1 MHPNKFL
8 KNRSGIY
15 GIRNLVNGKIYVG
28 KTACLY
34 RRCGQYKYDFKTR
47 RLSHLNDYLM
57 GSMSTHGIE
66 NFEFFPLEF
75 CSLDDLAER
84 ELHWMRELGSTDR
97 RRGYNLRMDS
107 SSGMIV
113 HSETR
118 DRIRENLRAQ
128 WAAGIRS
135 NHSEKLKAAWANA
148 TVERRTQQAENM
160 RALRTRFEYE
170 IRFPDG
176 STEVCDF
183 RRLCELGLKNAP
195 SSFAKKR
202 ADTVTIKGVQL
213 TRRPIGKSDH
223 A

>member
-1 MHPNKFL
+1 MHPNKFI

-47 RLSHLNDYLM
+47 RLNHLNCYLIR
-57 GSMSTHGIE
+57 SISAHGIE

-75 CSLDDLAER
+75 CGHDDLAER
-84 ELHWMRELGSTDR
+84 ELYWMRELGSTDR

-107 SSGMIV
+107 SSGMIT

-118 DRIRENLRAQ
+118 ERMSENLRAQ
-128 WAAGIRS
+128 WAAGVRS
-135 NHSEKLKAAWANA
+135 NHGEKLKAAWADA
-148 TVERRTQQAENM
+148 TVERRVQQAERM
-160 RALRTRFEYE
+160 RSLRTKFEYE

-183 RRLCELGLKNAP
+183 RRLCELGLKSAP
-195 SSFAKKR
+195 SSFARKR
-202 ADTVTIKGVQL
+202 TDRVMIKGVQL
-213 TRRPIGKSDH
+213 TRRPIGEPDH
-223 A
+223 V